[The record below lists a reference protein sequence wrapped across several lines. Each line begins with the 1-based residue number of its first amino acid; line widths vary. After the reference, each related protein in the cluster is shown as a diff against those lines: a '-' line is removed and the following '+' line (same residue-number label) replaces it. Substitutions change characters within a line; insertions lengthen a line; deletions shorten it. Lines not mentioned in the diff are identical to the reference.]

1 METTVFVFHTLC
13 GYCSNTKLL
22 KVDGLNT
29 ENNDG
34 TIPVNINDVFWTVWD
49 IIKRQKRLQCAVERI
64 FLIIKLT
71 MEWILQHTKAH
82 QSMTKTK
89 NLISSWSNAI
99 HCQVKFTESR
109 I

>member
-1 METTVFVFHTLC
+1 METTVFVFRTLC

-49 IIKRQKRLQCAVERI
+49 IIK
-64 FLIIKLT
+64 
-71 MEWILQHTKAH
+71 
-82 QSMTKTK
+82 S
-89 NLISSWSNAI
+89 
-99 HCQVKFTESR
+99 
-109 I
+109 